1 VTAVTARTR
10 AVAHPEWAGL
20 LVAVVVAGAVLAALY
35 PNFTSNFNA
44 YVLLRAF
51 AVAAIVG
58 FAQMI
63 TLAIGE
69 MNLSVG
75 ALGGMISVGLG
86 LMLERWGVPIAVAVV
101 VALLAGLAGGLITG
115 GLIAATG
122 ISGFVITLALASA
135 FAGVSLGV
143 TESKPFYNLPPAL
156 VDFGRG
162 RIFGVVPYVA
172 LVAVAVG
179 AALVLLLARAPLGR
193 RLLAMGGNRHAA
205 ELSGISVR
213 ACVIWAYVLAGGLV
227 ALATVI
233 AVAQL
238 GSAQPT
244 VGADWVLASFAA
256 PIIGG
261 AALQGG
267 SVSVT
272 GTALAAMLIALIQNG
287 LVLAEADPFWVQ
299 LLLGLLI
306 LIGVGMG
313 RLRFAR
319 RAPRQEAT
327 A

>member
-1 VTAVTARTR
+1 VTGSVARMR
-10 AVAHPEWAGL
+10 AVAHPEWMGL
-20 LVAVVVAGAVLAALY
+20 LVAVLVAGAVLAALY
-35 PNFTSNFNA
+35 PNFTDSFNA

-75 ALGGMISVGLG
+75 ALGGMIAVALG
-86 LMLERWGVPIAVAVV
+86 FMLERWGIPVGVAVV
-101 VALLAGLAGGLITG
+101 LALVLGVAGGLMTG

-122 ISGFVITLALASA
+122 ISGFVVTLALASA

-143 TESKPFYNLPPAL
+143 TESKPFYNLPAAF
-156 VDFGRG
+156 VDFGKG
-162 RIFGVVPYVA
+162 RLFGVVPYVA
-172 LVAVAVG
+172 LVAIAVG
-179 AALVLLLARAPLGR
+179 AALVVLLTRAPLGR
-193 RLLAMGGNRHAA
+193 RLLAVGGNRHAA

-213 ACVIWAYVLAGGLV
+213 ASVIWAYVIAGGLV
-227 ALATVI
+227 ALAAII

-299 LLLGLLI
+299 LLLGVLI
-306 LIGVGMG
+306 MIGVAMG
-313 RLRFAR
+313 RLRLT
-319 RAPRQEAT
+319 RAPHREVT